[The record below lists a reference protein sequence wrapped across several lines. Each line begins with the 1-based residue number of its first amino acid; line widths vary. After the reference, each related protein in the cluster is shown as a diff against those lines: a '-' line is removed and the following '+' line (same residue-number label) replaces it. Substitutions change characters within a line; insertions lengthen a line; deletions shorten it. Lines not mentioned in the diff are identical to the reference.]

1 MARETPLVYG
11 VKEVFVIVG
20 EKAVG
25 VDDQLLL
32 GGEHLHLSLL
42 PIGLGNREFL
52 GLVGL
57 DLVNDVILAVK
68 IDAEADAV
76 FANTPYPNLSVP
88 ALYAKRVKDAMLIG
102 GTRRRV
108 LVAEI
113 VLGEA
118 ELNAPPLGEGV
129 GLPIAHDR
137 GRITC
142 SQPTG
147 T

>member
-11 VKEVFVIVG
+11 VKEVLVIVG
-20 EKAVG
+20 EKSVG

-42 PIGLGNREFL
+42 PIGLGNCELL

-57 DLVNDVILAVK
+57 DLVNDVILAIK

-76 FANTPYPNLSVP
+76 FADPPYPNLSVP
-88 ALYAKRVKDAMLIG
+88 PLHAEGVKDAVLIG

-108 LVAEI
+108 LVAEAA
-113 VLGEA
+113 LGKT
-118 ELNAPPLGEGV
+118 ELDVPPIGEGL
-129 GLPIAHDR
+129 GLPIAHHR
-137 GRITC
+137 GRV
-142 SQPTG
+142 
-147 T
+147 